1 MRLSIHLKNS
11 LSYLTIILLYGL
23 IVLPTAFDPS
33 IGDFQAYK
41 DTFDQ
46 ISRREVSDF
55 SGFHIVSDDL
65 IFYFALKF
73 LTGSSDYYFIL
84 SCIAIVN
91 SLLFLNLVRVG
102 ALKIRQPAVA
112 IAVALAV
119 SLNPKIFEMLFFNV
133 RQGLGFLIVVYGLY
147 FLSNRALRLTA
158 LIASVLAHF
167 SNFLFVL
174 IFMGTRITSAIRRS
188 RMLSMLECVAALGA
202 LYLATQFLDR
212 FSYTWSHE
220 FAYTLVVLVLTFVM
234 ILSVVLSRGGVRFER
249 EVMLVGTLVLSG
261 VMMGLP
267 TERLVGPMLLFYSLY
282 LGSKQYL
289 TKVDVL
295 ALIPFI
301 GYTMVALGFWIY

>member
-1 MRLSIHLKNS
+1 
-11 LSYLTIILLYGL
+11 
-23 IVLPTAFDPS
+23 
-33 IGDFQAYK
+33 
-41 DTFDQ
+41 
-46 ISRREVSDF
+46 
-55 SGFHIVSDDL
+55 
-65 IFYFALKF
+65 
-73 LTGSSDYYFIL
+73 
-84 SCIAIVN
+84 
-91 SLLFLNLVRVG
+91 
-102 ALKIRQPAVA
+102 
-112 IAVALAV
+112 
-119 SLNPKIFEMLFFNV
+119 MLFFNV

-188 RMLSMLECVAALGA
+188 RMLSMLECLAALGA

-220 FAYTLVVLVLTFVM
+220 FAYTLVVLVFTFVM

-289 TKVDVL
+289 TRVDVL